1 MILFTQALDAV
12 VAGGRRR
19 AWDFVELTKPRI
31 VLMVLVTTAAGFYLG
46 SFEANLALKLAGTL
60 LGTGLAAA
68 GTLALNQLLERDVDG
83 RMERTRHRPLPQG
96 RVQPGE
102 ALIFG
107 AFALAAGLAVMALSA
122 NALAVSLTTIIAFVY
137 LFVYTPLKQRSLL
150 CGVIGAVPGALPP
163 VVGWAAATDRLGLEA
178 AVLFAILFL
187 WQVPHTLAIAWL
199 YRDDFAR
206 AGLRFLPVVEP
217 NGSSTGRQ
225 AVSHTLA
232 LLAVSLLP
240 TLIGFAGR
248 AYFVVAIVLGLGF
261 VGCALALARCQS
273 SLAAKRLLFASLLYL
288 PILLLAMALDRG
300 RG

>member
-1 MILFTQALDAV
+1 MTLFTQTLDAA
-12 VAGGRRR
+12 VASGCRR

-31 VLMVLVTTAAGFYLG
+31 VLMVLMTTAVGFYLG
-46 SFEANLALKLAGTL
+46 SFEAYSALRLAGTL
-60 LGTGLAAA
+60 AGTALAAA

-83 RMERTRHRPLPQG
+83 RMERTRQRPLPQG

-102 ALIFG
+102 ALVFG
-107 AFALAAGLAVMALSA
+107 AFALALGLAVMAYAA

-137 LFVYTPLKQRSLL
+137 LFVYTPLKQKSLL

-163 VVGWAAATDRLGLEA
+163 VVGWAAAAGRLGVEA

-187 WQVPHTLAIAWL
+187 WQVPHTLAIASL

-217 NGSSTGRQ
+217 NGGGTGRQ

-240 TLIGFAGR
+240 TLVGLAGKAYFAVAVFLGLTFVGFA
-248 AYFVVAIVLGLGF
+248 A
-261 VGCALALARCQS
+261 ALAWRPS
-273 SLAAKRLLFASLLYL
+273 SAAAKRLLVASLFYL
-288 PILLLAMALDRG
+288 PVLLVAMALDRG
-300 RG
+300 GG